1 MFTAYAQAIPGGFA
15 NHMNSQ
21 VSGEVENGETFA
33 SQSFLST
40 RDWNAAGP
48 TTNQLASSASR
59 EDIQQVGVAFS
70 KTTRTFV
77 QKADPML
84 RLLIS

>member
-1 MFTAYAQAIPGGFA
+1 MAKLSPLRVFFLP
-15 NHMNSQ
+15 
-21 VSGEVENGETFA
+21 ETGM
-33 SQSFLST
+33 QQ
-40 RDWNAAGP
+40 GP